1 MSIFDDIAKNVTES
15 FNVLQ
20 DAAKQ
25 GAQAARQAAQAT
37 NEKIKQDGGTP
48 PQAEGRAY
56 MVTNNDTGEDSYI
69 KVYYDPIIKDKVK
82 VEEYIDGKV
91 ISHDTPKSIKSF
103 FNDMQKQKDISVFS
117 APVDVYDPNEWPE
130 EYNDEATVFYDSTV
144 DGKMPYANIFV
155 NNNYGIRGLG
165 NRKSKL
171 YRQQTDQ
178 PNYQSFE
185 DRYREAKRELAT
197 RNNMMKGSEQSVF
210 IPPRG
215 NI

>member
-1 MSIFDDIAKNVTES
+1 MSVFDDIAKNVTES
-15 FNVLQ
+15 LNVLKGVAQ
-20 DAAKQ
+20 Q
-25 GAQAARQAAQAT
+25 GDQATRQAVKAT
-37 NEKIKQDGGTP
+37 NEKMRQEGGTP
-48 PQAEGRAY
+48 REIESRSY
-56 MVTNNDTGEDSYI
+56 MITNNDTGEDSYI
-69 KVYYDPIIKDKVK
+69 KVYYDPVFNDKVR
-82 VEEYIDGKV
+82 VEEYVDGKV
-91 ISHDTPKSIKSF
+91 ISHETPESIKGF

-117 APVDVYDPNEWPE
+117 APVDVYDPSKWPE

-155 NNNYGIRGLG
+155 GNNYGIRGLG

-185 DRYREAKRELAT
+185 DRYREAKRWLAT
-197 RNNMMKGSEQSVF
+197 RDNTLKGFEQTIF

-215 NI
+215 NV